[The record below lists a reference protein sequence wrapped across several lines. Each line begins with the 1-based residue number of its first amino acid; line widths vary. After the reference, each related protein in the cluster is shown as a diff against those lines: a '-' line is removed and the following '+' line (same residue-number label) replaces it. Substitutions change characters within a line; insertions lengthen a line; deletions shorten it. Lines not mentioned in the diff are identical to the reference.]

1 MIMITKIFGWVLL
14 FVALAFFIFAVVLIA
29 AVFGKDV
36 ALIVTLFGLGMACMG
51 MGNKMIV

>member
-1 MIMITKIFGWVLL
+1 MIMITKVFGWVLL
-14 FVALAFFIFAVVLIA
+14 FAALILFIFAVVLIA

-36 ALIVTLFGLGMACMG
+36 ALIVTVSGLGFACMG